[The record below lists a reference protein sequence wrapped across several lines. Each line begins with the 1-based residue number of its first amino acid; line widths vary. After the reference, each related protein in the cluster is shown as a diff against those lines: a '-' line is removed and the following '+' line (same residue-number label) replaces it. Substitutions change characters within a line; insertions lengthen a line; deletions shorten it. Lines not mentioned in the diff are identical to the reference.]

1 MSNMKQR
8 GEIVVTGKFDGGNP
22 QCGSDI
28 VKVDD
33 ITFNIYPYSEDRD
46 DNYMFRV
53 DIRVCSSY
61 RESKT
66 VTLRMEWRA
75 WQAERYMAERDLFFY
90 RHGDGEWKLANG
102 HLERNVTTLT
112 LAVPPGETTVCMN
125 ASYNYE
131 TLQRYIGS
139 LKGNPLVEALIA
151 GFSEENR
158 NIWCLKLT
166 NGKGSDE
173 GKIKLMIVTRVHPYE
188 TASSYCAK
196 GLIDYLIN
204 GDKSANKFLSEFIFY
219 IVPMPNP
226 DGVYNGLCKL
236 TRENGFDFSHGNIQT
251 CQDRAGRALL
261 DLVREIRPK
270 YVLDIHSLMDR
281 ERDQIGSS
289 DERLLAGFMQLM
301 PDQADVGRHWTVLL
315 RDYKAPEEPPSERQH
330 YSLTSYCVEDLG
342 ATSFILGFSW
352 FGRSF
357 EKMERTAIM
366 ALKALT
372 TSILKAH

>member
-1 MSNMKQR
+1 MMSRSR

-22 QCGSDI
+22 QCSSDI
-28 VKVDD
+28 VRADD
-33 ITFNIYPYSEDRD
+33 AVFSIYPYSEDRD

-53 DIRVCSSY
+53 DLKVCSSH
-61 RESKT
+61 REPKK

-75 WQAERYMAERDLFFY
+75 WKAERYMAERDTFFY
-90 RHGDGEWKLANG
+90 KHGDGEWKLANG
-102 HLERNVTTLT
+102 RVEGNVTTLT
-112 LAVPPGETTVCMN
+112 LVVPPGETTVCMN

-139 LKGNPLVEALIA
+139 LQGNPLVETFIA

-158 NIWCLKLT
+158 NIWCVKLT
-166 NGKGSDE
+166 NVKVGDE

-196 GLIDYLIN
+196 GLIDYLIGPSVN
-204 GDKSANKFLSEFIFY
+204 ADELLSKFIFH

-236 TRENGFDFSHGNIQT
+236 TRQNGFDFSHGNIQT
-251 CQDRAGRALL
+251 SRDRAGKALL
-261 DLVREIRPK
+261 DLVREIRPH

-289 DERLLAGFMQLM
+289 DERLLADFMELM
-301 PDQADVGRHWTVLL
+301 PDQVDVGRHWTVLL
-315 RDYKAPEEPPSERQH
+315 RKYEAPKEPPSERLH

-357 EKMERTAIM
+357 QVMEQTAIR
-366 ALKALT
+366 ALRALAA
-372 TSILKAH
+372 SILRAH